1 MSSRL
6 KSQIA
11 RIVFTPYN
19 HAQVKEILMNRLGQL
34 ELEVFKPQSIEYLA
48 RKASTVAGDVR
59 AALKICQRYEQSYVI
74 FIHFKNILSFFSKI

>member
-11 RIVFTPYN
+11 RIVFAPYN
-19 HAQVKEILMNRLGQL
+19 HTQVKEILLNRLGQL

-59 AALKICQRYEQSYVI
+59 AALKICQR
-74 FIHFKNILSFFSKI
+74 